1 MDDLSMS
8 ARLVSC
14 FQVVFPNLPADEIP
28 AAQQD
33 SIESWDSVAGIT
45 LITVIED
52 EFGVT
57 LDLER
62 LAELTSFA
70 AILADLKAVHSEAK

>member
-1 MDDLSMS
+1 MNDSEMS

-14 FQVVFPNLPADEIP
+14 FHAVFPGLTTDRIIVAD
-28 AAQQD
+28 QD
-33 SIESWDSVAGIT
+33 SLQAWDSVAGIT

-52 EFGVT
+52 EFGVK

-62 LAELTSFA
+62 LGELTSFS
-70 AILADLKAVHSEAK
+70 AIISYLREGSGIK